1 MHDDVPLA
9 YQVCVLC
16 LAEPTVCLVSTL
28 AHCILGIFIVR
39 EATVMFVAVDACL
52 FYLMQVPYS
61 THYPPMMYY
70 PPTTFFGQKLCGR
83 VFIYIVSAHPLPW
96 DCSLYR
102 ERQQHRVY
110 QNYILSAH
118 PPLSTST

>member
-16 LAEPTVCLVSTL
+16 LTEPTVCLVSTL

-39 EATVMFVAVDACL
+39 EATVMFGAVDACL

-70 PPTTFFGQKLCGR
+70 PPITFFGQKLCGR
-83 VFIYIVSAHPLPW
+83 VFIMAYGSTPYVGMTPEKNGGHIQSAQMTRSKCP
-96 DCSLYR
+96 R
-102 ERQQHRVY
+102 
-110 QNYILSAH
+110 
-118 PPLSTST
+118 